1 MKTSEF
7 KKGTLVFSGDCEN
20 ITDLEQKLSKKVYY
34 KSKVNLTMFALNRG
48 VKYFYLVNFKGEIQQ
63 TKIIRLD
70 SKNKFQ
76 YRYF

>member
-1 MKTSEF
+1 MTLTEF
-7 KKGTLVFSGDCEN
+7 KKGTLIFSGTCEN
-20 ITDLEQKLSKKVYY
+20 KTDLEQKISKKVYY
-34 KSKVNLTMFALNRG
+34 NSKVNLTMFELNRG

-63 TKIIRLD
+63 TKVIRLD